1 MVVEMYQDMCSTNQI
16 ARQFEDIEMEE
27 NNVKSKD
34 KKNFKKE
41 ISYPIIMVTMI
52 VFVCIMTACG
62 DGYAT
67 KQSDNNDETGWEFGE
82 WWDSL
87 IKPKSGGTGSGS
99 SSGSD
104 LVRYIGED
112 LESTLEEL
120 NAENS
125 QFSQLCTLHD
135 KNGDELIDSIEIL
148 DEKYTLAGLSVGMTR
163 EEAYSHMKGKYTEVT
178 DSQLSELGYSDEEG
192 LNVYMDSSGGNMI
205 MLLFD
210 EDDGENSQE
219 VVGVGFYSS
228 EAINA
233 PLDE

>member
-1 MVVEMYQDMCSTNQI
+1 M
-16 ARQFEDIEMEE
+16 
-27 NNVKSKD
+27 KSKD
-34 KKNFKKE
+34 VKNLKKGIN
-41 ISYPIIMVTMI
+41 YPIIIVVIMI

-62 DGYAT
+62 DGYTT
-67 KQSDNNDETGWEFGE
+67 KQSGNNDETGQRLDE

-87 IKPKSGGTGSGS
+87 INQKSERAGAEN

-104 LVRYIGED
+104 LTGYIGED

-120 NAENS
+120 KAEDS
-125 QFSQLCTLHD
+125 QFSQLCSLHD

-148 DEKYTLAGLSVGMTR
+148 DEKYTLVGLSVGMTK

-192 LNVYMDSSGGNMI
+192 VNVYIDRSAGNMI

-210 EDDGENSQE
+210 EDAEENSQE

-228 EAINA
+228 DAVNA